1 MWKDEGLMGRG
12 LIDGQRKTIWNENG
26 TKTMEKRR
34 RKRRK
39 RRWRRRIMMRKMDDD
54 GGRGG
59 GKDEEGGKEGA
70 GERGGSAIKMD
81 MYSKETT

>member
-1 MWKDEGLMGRG
+1 
-12 LIDGQRKTIWNENG
+12 
-26 TKTMEKRR
+26 
-34 RKRRK
+34 
-39 RRWRRRIMMRKMDDD
+39 MMRKMDDD

-59 GKDEEGGKEGA
+59 GKDVEGGKEGA